1 MATLSQCYSN
11 KDLREAMGLSTIKTY
26 NAQLSSIYIEEGFN
40 VRDIDWEH
48 VEQLRLAVVA
58 GEYIPPIVVEIT
70 EKGLKVLDGHHRY
83 HAYIKAIESGHEVFR
98 IEVKDF
104 NGNEAEKIA
113 FMITSSQGRQ
123 LSAPER
129 AIAYSRLIKAGYSV
143 DEIAKKIK
151 RSSTDI
157 RHHLELADCDEE
169 VIDMVKKQEL
179 SATDALIIQREHGL
193 KASEVAKSFLSDA
206 QLQGKKKVQ
215 LKKFNHKTA
224 YSTLSAEVNNV
235 IDFISKRQSNTD
247 LVSSDETLVA
257 VLEKLQQTMEVVRDV
272 GWK

>member
-48 VEQLRLAVVA
+48 VEQLRLAIVA

-83 HAYIKAIESGHEVFR
+83 HAYVKAIESGHEIFR

-143 DEIAKKIK
+143 DEIAQKIK
-151 RSSTDI
+151 RSPSDI
-157 RHHLELADCDEE
+157 RHHLELADCDNE
-169 VIDMVKKQEL
+169 VIEMVKKQEL
-179 SATDALIIQREHGL
+179 SATDALIIQREYGL
-193 KASEVAKSFLSDA
+193 KASEVAKGFLSEA

-215 LKKFNHKTA
+215 IKKFNHKTA
-224 YSTLSAEVNNV
+224 YTRLSSEVNN
-235 IDFISKRQSNTD
+235 IIETIGKHQSNED
-247 LVSSDETLVA
+247 AISSSDEMLKMIVD
-257 VLEKLQQTMEVVRDV
+257 KLQQTMEIVRADS
-272 GWK
+272 W